1 MNEMEWFG
9 RDALVSASNFKTKNI
24 HNNEVSTRPAD
35 KDFIGHC
42 KPPTVMFV
50 HVNVNTMWQ
59 ETGLIYE
66 SNYTNEPDVW

>member
-1 MNEMEWFG
+1 M
-9 RDALVSASNFKTKNI
+9 
-24 HNNEVSTRPAD
+24 STRPAD